1 MVWQV
6 WAKFSNQ
13 FGILFASGYIISENE
28 GKRVVVVT
36 VRKAQ
41 QMERVA
47 ETGWCGVFLQTHLE

>member
-1 MVWQV
+1 M
-6 WAKFSNQ
+6 WAIFSNQ